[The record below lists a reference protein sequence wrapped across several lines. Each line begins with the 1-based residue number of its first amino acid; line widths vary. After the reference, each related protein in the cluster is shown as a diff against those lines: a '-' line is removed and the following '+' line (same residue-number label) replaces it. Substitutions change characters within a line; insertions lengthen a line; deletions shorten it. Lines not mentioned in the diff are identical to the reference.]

1 MKKYLTGDDF
11 NNKTLFFLDA
21 HVDICC
27 NIHNYKKKCP
37 LFEEKTAF
45 PWDESSYGNIDFLQ
59 QILRKIHS
67 INENYK
73 FATQHGH
80 IEDDVLI
87 AYL

>member
-1 MKKYLTGDDF
+1 LIDD
-11 NNKTLFFLDA
+11 LR
-21 HVDICC
+21 I
-27 NIHNYKKKCP
+27 I
-37 LFEEKTAF
+37 KTAF
-45 PWDESSYGNIDFLQ
+45 PWGESSYGNIDFLQ